1 MSRRHKAL
9 FVPLLILPLV
19 AFTPE
24 RAGIDVRS
32 WSVKQRIDGFGFS
45 QAFRRNELVRALS
58 PEKQREI
65 LDLWLS
71 RSKGAG
77 FSILRLGIG
86 SSPAGSPYDLMVS
99 IQPENPGGPTAK
111 PKYVWDGDDGGQVW
125 LAKEAKR
132 YGVERFYADAWSAP
146 GYMKTNGSDS
156 NGGELL
162 PEWRQAYA
170 DYLVQYARFYAKEGI
185 RITDLGFTNEPDLTV
200 SYASM
205 RFTPQQAADF
215 VKVLGPTAARAGI
228 KVACCDAAGWSEQR
242 QFTEAIEADP
252 VARRWVATHTGHP
265 YVSPID
271 GPLPTDK
278 PVWMSEWSPNGDTW
292 NENWDDGSGY
302 DGFAVAQQIH
312 DSFTTGNVNGYVFWF
327 GASRGATRG
336 MLQIDEATGTYRIS
350 KRFWA
355 LAAYSRFI
363 RPDAVRVDVTAADPA
378 LKVTAFRNR
387 DGSEVV
393 EILNTAATEIRT
405 KINTRAGRATVHLT
419 DGTRDLAETPLPG
432 RGPNR
437 NLTLAPRS
445 LTTLVVR

>member
-1 MSRRHKAL
+1 MERPGLHEDQRQRQQRR
-9 FVPLLILPLV
+9 
-19 AFTPE
+19 
-24 RAGIDVRS
+24 RA
-32 WSVKQRIDGFGFS
+32 
-45 QAFRRNELVRALS
+45 
-58 PEKQREI
+58 
-65 LDLWLS
+65 
-71 RSKGAG
+71 
-77 FSILRLGIG
+77 
-86 SSPAGSPYDLMVS
+86 
-99 IQPENPGGPTAK
+99 
-111 PKYVWDGDDGGQVW
+111 
-125 LAKEAKR
+125 
-132 YGVERFYADAWSAP
+132 
-146 GYMKTNGSDS
+146 
-156 NGGELL
+156 L

-242 QFTEAIEADP
+242 RFTEAIEADP
-252 VARRWVATHTGHP
+252 AARRWVATHTGHP

-278 PVWMSEWSPNGDTW
+278 PVWMSEWSPNGGTW

-336 MLQIDEATGTYRIS
+336 MLQIDEATGTYRVS

-363 RPDAVRVDVTAADPA
+363 RPDAVRVDATAADPA
-378 LKVTAFRNR
+378 LKVTAFRNK

-405 KINTRAGRATVHLT
+405 KISTRAGRATVHLT
-419 DGTRDLAETPLPG
+419 DGTHDLAETPLPG
-432 RGPNR
+432 RGPSR

-445 LTTLVVR
+445 LTTLVVGETPGRAPLGAWAPARVIRHPGGTAG